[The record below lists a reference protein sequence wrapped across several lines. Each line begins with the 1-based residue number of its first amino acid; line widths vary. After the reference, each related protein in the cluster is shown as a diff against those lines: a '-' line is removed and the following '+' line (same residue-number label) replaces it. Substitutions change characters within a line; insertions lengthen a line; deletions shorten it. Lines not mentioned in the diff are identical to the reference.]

1 MQRRHRISGSKRH
14 SQIHSE
20 GTSAANRLLVIR
32 FLTNGLDHSR
42 FAFVV
47 SKRLGNAVARNRIK
61 RRLRESV
68 RTHHLQPGWDAVFIA
83 RRGSQNASFRE
94 LGRAVANLLRRS
106 SISDRGEQSVSI
118 GSTSNQVSKSG
129 GDSSK

>member
-14 SQIHSE
+14 SEIHRE

-32 FLTNGLDHSR
+32 FLPNGLDHSR

-47 SKRLGNAVARNRIK
+47 SKRVGNAVVRNRIK

-68 RTHHLQPGWDAVFIA
+68 RGVAMHPGWDAVFIA
-83 RRGSQNASFRE
+83 RRGSQNATFVD
-94 LGRAVANLLRRS
+94 LNRAAHNLLRRS
-106 SISDRGEQSVSI
+106 PFAESGRPTAGRNRQGMAPRTGGELSE
-118 GSTSNQVSKSG
+118 
-129 GDSSK
+129 

>member
-1 MQRRHRISGSKRH
+1 MQRRHRIPGSKRH
-14 SQIHSE
+14 SQIHGE

-32 FLTNGLDHSR
+32 FLENGLDHSR

-68 RTHHLQPGWDAVFIA
+68 RAHQLQPGWDAVFIV
-83 RRGSQNASFRE
+83 RRGAQRATFGE
-94 LGRAVANLLRRS
+94 LDRAVANLLRRS
-106 SISDRGEQSVSI
+106 SISDRQVRPSATGATNGEVP
-118 GSTSNQVSKSG
+118 KSS
-129 GDSSK
+129 GDSSG